1 MAPSYLEWNELIF
14 KKIFNEENAGR
25 AVSVF
30 VDGQLLNE
38 WGEELGAGNLSGD
51 QGSIIFAEAC
61 KSFISGRPDTVAKRI
76 SSMSKS
82 WLAEGFPLE
91 RPPNFIG
98 LLALLVLAS
107 SWGGNRHQA
116 NKYYGRYWEMM
127 GDAGKDSMISDI
139 YEVRHAWSALQTWTQ
154 SNDGAFGVFK
164 VRTLSAHFKNYGVII
179 AQGLL
184 RPSDEME
191 LRTLF
196 YDFGAERDLEY
207 PDSTLLA
214 WFGERRSK
222 FSPRAQAVFDSEANR
237 DLFLER
243 IRQELEMWD
252 GEPAD
257 VGDLVGRSRSLRKQA
272 FLCLTDK
279 PEPCFTIRVDL
290 SSRDGDPDVL
300 AFGEVNG
307 EVINL
312 KAPSDGS
319 AVSLSL
325 KQTFI
330 NDGLTAQKPDQ
341 VYTLKSAGGLA
352 HYLASNLVSTRQGA
366 SDTYK
371 PVGGDLKVLAKLPS
385 VSMTDYVEVSTLQRN
400 VKQVLMVNM
409 YHPELPRIE
418 AWARRFMVSAAE
430 SAKYQPA
437 FIGQTKWKLFF
448 LGDNV
453 REIEGAGLP
462 QLCFERKKIARLTG
476 GLRFF
481 GSGNKYLKNATPR
494 LVFETIYP
502 IQLRSGSTLL
512 DIKDTSKELDLTDLL
527 SSGQNTIE
535 LTEVTPAGITP
546 ETAEIT
552 LSLHEHAEWAPHGEG
567 RWDNGTDGLT
577 YSTSPV
583 TLIGCKTGETL
594 PIESCEDLSATWS
607 LHTTTSGSKFVIP
620 CTNLRACE
628 MRIEK
633 QVSLLFLQQNGRTP
647 PPNAQLSWLRTLRE
661 VRPHP
666 LVGRRPE
673 SAKIWE
679 LFQKALDEKVRI
691 L

>member
-1 MAPSYLEWNELIF
+1 MAPSYPEWNELIF

-25 AVSVF
+25 PVSIF

-38 WGEELGAGNLSGD
+38 WGEELGAGKLAGE

-61 KSFISGRPDTVAKRI
+61 KSFISGKPDNVAKRI
-76 SSMSKS
+76 SSISKS
-82 WLAEGFPLE
+82 WQAEGFPLE

-107 SWGGNRHQA
+107 SWGGDRHQA

-127 GDAGKDSMISDI
+127 GDAGEDSMISDI
-139 YEVRHAWSALQTWTQ
+139 YDVRHAWSALQAWTQ

-164 VRTLSAHFKNYGVII
+164 VRTLSKHFKNYGVII
-179 AQGLL
+179 AQGLF

-300 AFGEVNG
+300 AFHEVNG

-319 AVSLSL
+319 AISLSL

-341 VYTLKSAGGLA
+341 VYNIRSVGSLT

-366 SDTYK
+366 CDTYK

-385 VSMTDYVEVSTLQRN
+385 VSMTDYVEVSTLRRN

-409 YHPELPRIE
+409 YHAELPRIE
-418 AWARRFMVSAAE
+418 AWAKRFMVSAAE
-430 SAKYQPA
+430 SSKYQPL

-453 REIEGAGLP
+453 REIEDAGIP
-462 QLCFERKKIARLTG
+462 QLRFERKKIARLLG

-481 GSGNKYLKNATPR
+481 GSGNKYLKNAIPR

-502 IQLRSGSTLL
+502 IQLRLGSTLL
-512 DIKDTSKELDLTDLL
+512 DITDTSKELDLTDLL
-527 SSGQNTIE
+527 SSGFNTIE

-567 RWDNGTDGLT
+567 RWDYVTDGLT
-577 YSTSPV
+577 HSAPPV

-607 LHTTTSGSKFVIP
+607 LHTTTSGSKCVIP

-628 MRIEK
+628 LRIEN
-633 QVSLLFLQQNGRTP
+633 QVSLLFLQQNRRTP

-661 VRPHP
+661 VKPHP

-673 SAKIWE
+673 SAKVWE
-679 LFQKALDEKVRI
+679 AFQKALDEKVRI